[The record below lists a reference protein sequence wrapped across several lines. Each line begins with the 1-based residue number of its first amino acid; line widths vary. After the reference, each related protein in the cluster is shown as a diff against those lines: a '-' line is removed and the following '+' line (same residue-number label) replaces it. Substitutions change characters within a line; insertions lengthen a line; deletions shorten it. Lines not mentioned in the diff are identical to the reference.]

1 MNPGSRTIVFINGD
15 TSGEALNYKNKK
27 LFSAAKQVFFFLFC
41 FFQIAKL
48 RQLLLSFCPSLCE
61 LVPD

>member
-27 LFSAAKQVFFFLFC
+27 LFSAAKQVFFFFVLFFSNC
-41 FFQIAKL
+41 KIAPAFAFVL
-48 RQLLLSFCPSLCE
+48 P
-61 LVPD
+61 